1 MKTLILENDWEIDNS
16 VLEFIEK
23 NKDKFND
30 IEELILLE
38 KRDKEEILEAVLKA
52 DILIAC
58 STFLNTEQIN
68 FFIEF
73 LSKCKKSYS
82 IYFFRFKET
91 INYWNENSW
100 NPHYEKFL
108 ESFKVIKKQH
118 NFYSFD
124 KYDCKLL

>member
-16 VLEFIEK
+16 VLQFIEK

-30 IEELILLE
+30 IEELTLLE
-38 KRDKEEILEAVLKA
+38 KRDKQEILEAVLEA

-58 STFLNTEQIN
+58 STFLNTDQIN
-68 FFIEF
+68 FFIQF
-73 LSKCKKSYS
+73 LSKCEKSYS

-91 INYWNENSW
+91 LNYWNENSW
-100 NPHYEKFL
+100 NPDYKNFL

-118 NFYSFD
+118 NFYSFNEH
-124 KYDCKLL
+124 DCILL